1 MFKGGGEGREMT
13 EMYEMYNFQLTSEN
27 ASQVMQCAYDGSGG
41 DGGGR
46 CDIDIRE
53 VDTWTPPLS
62 LPLYN
67 VCDSPTGFRQK
78 L

>member
-41 DGGGR
+41 GGWWG
-46 CDIDIRE
+46 
-53 VDTWTPPLS
+53 
-62 LPLYN
+62 
-67 VCDSPTGFRQK
+67 K
-78 L
+78 M